1 MSALLRLVVSTPT
14 RLLVDERRV
23 MAVRAEDAS
32 GSFGILPGHANFV
45 TALSPCVLRWRLEGD
60 ERYCALRGGV
70 LSVRDGR
77 QVSVACRH
85 GVLGDQLAK
94 LEAEVRAAALAQ
106 AGVESRARVEQAR
119 LHAYAVRQLLRY
131 LRPAGLSDAILGD
144 GQGEGQ

>member
-1 MSALLRLVVSTPT
+1 MNATLRLVVSTPT
-14 RLLVDERRV
+14 RLLVDEPKTV
-23 MAVRAEDAS
+23 SVRAEDQS

-45 TALSPCVLRWRLEGD
+45 TSLAPCVLRWRLEGD
-60 ERYCALRGGV
+60 EKYCAVRGGV

-85 GVLGDQLAK
+85 GVLGSELDK
-94 LEAEVRAAALAQ
+94 LEMDIRAAAVAQ

-131 LRPAGLSDAILGD
+131 LRPAGLSDSFLGD
-144 GQGEGQ
+144 GQGEEQ